1 MDHLH
6 MYEHGTPGLLITFC
20 GLDGCGKTTMIR
32 RLTAFLQHAGIEPL
46 LTKQPTN
53 AVRQSEIFRTYMDS
67 PEHAQYEYRS
77 LSLLAASDRVQH
89 ANKLILPALR
99 QKKIVISDR
108 YFYSCVANLRAR
120 GYEKDRWINEISA
133 YIPKPDIAF
142 FLDTPVSAAV
152 ARVRRRPEEKIAI
165 SIYRC
170 NINCTANTEHC
181 ARKQKASCC
190 QRWNRKTTHSI

>member
-1 MDHLH
+1 
-6 MYEHGTPGLLITFC
+6 
-20 GLDGCGKTTMIR
+20 MIR